1 MQLIT
6 YYYII
11 HATCYILKMSHTDH
25 QSIGLFNPVCQT
37 DPWSCESFNSASK
50 KAKNKQQ

>member
-1 MQLIT
+1 
-6 YYYII
+6 
-11 HATCYILKMSHTDH
+11 MSHTDH

-50 KAKNKQQ
+50 KAKGKPQ